1 MIRDHCA
8 NDVGLSLSELSC
20 NRSISSK
27 GSSVGLSLRTMR
39 SISKR
44 QRFSGISSQN
54 TDSGE
59 GNTSGSGRSRPSLVR
74 ASAVRGDVGVS
85 DNASYASTDTS
96 SLTTTRRES
105 ISSMRYLPGGLSNGL
120 NRSFHEHKRKP
131 RPGTGFDQLSSS
143 LHRVKAGN
151 QPASL
156 HRRPSSKGGPTPIS
170 RVQSARYL
178 HLKTPSSKQSDRQL
192 AEDGSIGN
200 IDRQQNESAP
210 YFEKLCWICGQLDYP
225 YEYADI
231 VGSQF
236 LGLENATPVTHVDG
250 HVPTM
255 DELVE
260 FLALAFIKISEFA
273 DLKIVVLDDFQWV
286 DAFSWKIF
294 RVLCRRGKDMLLV
307 CATRSH
313 DKQAL
318 RRLSTAFT
326 SETQLDTNMIEISL
340 GPLEFSDIRELVASV
355 LEVDRS
361 SVTDDLC
368 TDIFQQTGG
377 LPVFVLQA
385 LENIKRKNNLKLFEG
400 TLEWTEEG
408 LKQKVSFC
416 RFRFEVLETFF

>member
-8 NDVGLSLSELSC
+8 YDVGLSLSEVSC

-39 SISKR
+39 SLSKR
-44 QRFSGISSQN
+44 QRFAGISSQN
-54 TDSGE
+54 TGSGE
-59 GNTSGSGRSRPSLVR
+59 GDTPGSERSRPSLVR
-74 ASAVRGDVGVS
+74 ASALRGDGGVS
-85 DNASYASTDTS
+85 DNASYALTDTS
-96 SLTTTRRES
+96 SLTTRRES
-105 ISSMRYLPGGLSNGL
+105 ISSMRYLPGGLSNSPSMHGQ
-120 NRSFHEHKRKP
+120 NRSIHEHKRKP

-143 LHRVKAGN
+143 LHRDKAGN
-151 QPASL
+151 QPPL
-156 HRRPSSKGGPTPIS
+156 FHRRPSSKGGPTLIP
-170 RVQSARYL
+170 RAQSARYL
-178 HLKTPSSKQSDRQL
+178 HSKTQSSKQSDKHL
-192 AEDGSIGN
+192 VEDCSIGN
-200 IDRQQNESAP
+200 IDQQQNESAP

-236 LGLENATPVTHVDG
+236 LGLENATPISHVDG

-294 RVLCRRGKDMLLV
+294 RVLCKRGKDMLLI

-361 SVTDDLC
+361 SVTDNLC

-385 LENIKRKNNLKLFEG
+385 LENIKRKKNLKLVEG

-408 LKQKVSFC
+408 LKQKVSSYLF
-416 RFRFEVLETFF
+416 